1 MIRKYLKK
9 KINNS
14 DKINSLL
21 EKYNIKKEYF
31 YFNRKLVVKG
41 IYIGY
46 FWAFIP
52 MPMQF
57 LGILLST
64 FLFRFNVFVAL
75 LAILSTN
82 PITYPP
88 LWLLEYNTGL
98 FLLGEKGIDNI
109 SLSLDWFMNNWDK
122 IALPLYVGSLFFSI
136 FVSALISFIVN
147 LLWKHSVLKERK
159 N

>member
-1 MIRKYLKK
+1 MIRKYLKR
-9 KINNS
+9 KINNA
-14 DKINSLL
+14 DKINDFL
-21 EKYNIKKEYF
+21 EKYNLPKIYF
-31 YFNRKLVVKG
+31 IFNRKLVVKG

-57 LGILLST
+57 LGIFLST
-64 FLFRFNVFVAL
+64 LIFRFNVFVAL

-88 LWLLEYNTGL
+88 IWFLEYKTGL
-98 FLLGEKGIDNI
+98 FLLGESGIKNI
-109 SLSLDWFMNNWDK
+109 SLSVEWFMNNWDN
-122 IALPLYVGSLFFSI
+122 IVYPLYIGSAFFSI
-136 FVSALISFIVN
+136 FISALIALIVN
-147 LLWKHSVLKERK
+147 FLWKHSVLKERA